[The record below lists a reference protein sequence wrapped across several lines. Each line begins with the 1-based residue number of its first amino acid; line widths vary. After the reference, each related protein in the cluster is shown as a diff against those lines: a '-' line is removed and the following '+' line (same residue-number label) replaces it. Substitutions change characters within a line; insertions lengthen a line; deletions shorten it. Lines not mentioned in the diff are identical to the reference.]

1 MKPKKIHITPKL
13 FGILEKELDQ
23 LLSHFDECIVLKITL
38 RNNEVFYF
46 ERRIEGKRYNSE
58 EIEQLDLKLYYSFS
72 CVKKPY
78 KTEDYIEVKTTGEH
92 GKVRF
97 LIWCA
102 DIFFKYNISIPNFIR
117 QKLILLEDFDVMC
130 RYDKPM
136 NFMPA
141 HWSDENS
148 DVSQAVGR

>member
-13 FGILEKELDQ
+13 FGILEKELEQ
-23 LLSHFDECIVLKITL
+23 LLNYFDECVVLKITL

-46 ERRIEGKRYNSE
+46 ERRIEGKRYNRE
-58 EIEQLDLKLYYSFS
+58 EIKQLDLKLYRSFS

-97 LIWCA
+97 LFWCA
-102 DIFFKYNISIPNFIR
+102 DIFFKYNIPIPNFIC
-117 QKLILLEDFDVMC
+117 QKLLLLEDFNVMC

-136 NFMPA
+136 NFM
-141 HWSDENS
+141 STNRSNENS
-148 DVSQAVGR
+148 HLSQTFGR